1 MKRIYIVLT
10 HTGTILSKVIKEF
23 TKDEFSHVSIALDIE
38 LKEMYSFGRLNPYNP
53 FWAGFVHEYID
64 KGTFKR
70 FYKTRAKVYSLEITN
85 EQYKFIKNTIEE
97 INNNKENYKFNI
109 IGLFAAG
116 FHKKIKKQKSFYCAE
131 FVKYVMEKADIKTDL
146 PDIVKPE
153 DFKNMNELQEIYG
166 GLLRKYQSPKINVV
180 ELIRNNLLMY
190 TNKKEGIIWAEKRK
204 LKYLKYY

>member
-1 MKRIYIVLT
+1 MRRMKKIYIILT
-10 HTGTILSKVIKEF
+10 HTGTALSKIIKGF

-38 LKEMYSFGRLNPYNP
+38 LKEMYSFGRLNQYNP
-53 FWAGFVHEYID
+53 FWGGFVHEYID

-70 FYKTRAKVYSLEITN
+70 FYKTRAKVYSLEIT
-85 EQYKFIKNTIEE
+85 EQQYESIKNYIEQ
-97 INNNKENYKFNI
+97 IKNNKENYKFNI

-131 FVKYVMEKADIKTDL
+131 FVKYVMEKADIKSDL

-153 DFKNMNELQEIYG
+153 DFKNIKGLQEIYG

-180 ELIRNNLLMY
+180 ELIRNNLLIY
-190 TNKKEGIIWAEKRK
+190 TNKKEGII
-204 LKYLKYY
+204 

>member
-1 MKRIYIVLT
+1 MKKIYIILT
-10 HTGTILSKVIKEF
+10 HTGTALSKIIKGF

-38 LKEMYSFGRLNPYNP
+38 LKEMYSFGRLNPNNP
-53 FWAGFVHEYID
+53 FWGGFVHEYID

-85 EQYKFIKNTIEE
+85 EQYKSIKNTIEE
-97 INNNKENYKFNI
+97 INNNKGNYKFNI

-131 FVKYVMEKADIKTDL
+131 FVKYVMEKADVKSDL

-153 DFKNMNELQEIYG
+153 DFKNIKGLQEIYG

-180 ELIRNNLLMY
+180 ESIRNNLLMKKK
-190 TNKKEGIIWAEKRK
+190 KKEGII
-204 LKYLKYY
+204 

>member
-1 MKRIYIVLT
+1 MRRMKKIYIILT
-10 HTGTILSKVIKEF
+10 HTGTVLSKIIKGF

-53 FWAGFVHEYID
+53 FWGGFVHEYID

-70 FYKTRAKVYSLEITN
+70 FYKTRAKVYSLEIT
-85 EQYKFIKNTIEE
+85 EQQYESIKNYIEQ
-97 INNNKENYKFNI
+97 IKNNKENYKFNI

-153 DFKNMNELQEIYG
+153 DFKNIKELQEIYG
-166 GLLRKYQSPKINVV
+166 GLLRKYQFPKINVV
-180 ELIRNNLLMY
+180 ELIKNNLLMY
-190 TNKKEGIIWAEKRK
+190 TNKKEGII
-204 LKYLKYY
+204 